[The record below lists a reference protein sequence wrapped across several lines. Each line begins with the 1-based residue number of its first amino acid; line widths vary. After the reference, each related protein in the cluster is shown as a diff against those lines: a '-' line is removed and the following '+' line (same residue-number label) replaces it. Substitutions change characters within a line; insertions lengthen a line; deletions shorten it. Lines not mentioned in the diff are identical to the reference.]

1 MDLDHNIE
9 MMKENMRV
17 VRHTRKTRAWELKSH
32 RGAGAGAELS
42 SSLKIEVHE
51 LNEQH
56 QQ

>member
-1 MDLDHNIE
+1 VDLDYNIE
-9 MMKENMRV
+9 MMKKIWEQCV
-17 VRHTRKTRAWELKSH
+17 TRAKPGRGELKSH

-42 SSLKIEVHE
+42 LSLKIEVHE